1 MKRFSRLYIIGFLW
15 TSLSLSAQENILTSR
30 VLREPVQ
37 KVSEVNDA
45 NSVTTIEYYDTAGRL
60 IQTIRKGFGPNGED
74 LADYIQFDEAGRIAK
89 EYLSTPFTGNNG
101 VFVPVSEFEQSTQT
115 WSRTHLY
122 EASTEGRIVETSGMH
137 VGGKSIK
144 YDYRLSNSSEP
155 ELSALEFRMQN
166 NTTINKRMAARGAY
180 QVVEEI
186 DEDGHRIL
194 LFTDSDGHTVLKRR
208 VDGDVYHDTYMV
220 YDAYD
225 HLRCVLPPAAVDAYS
240 SFDDQSLSAGNFL
253 DLYAYF
259 YIYDNDNQCVG
270 VKYPGADWIYTVYDG
285 DYRPI
290 LSQDGNQRKRDEWS
304 FIKYD
309 GLGRVVIEGIVKD
322 KRTRDDL
329 ADIYEDVLV
338 HEEYIGTEG
347 PCRGYTDHI
356 KMGQNRYIL
365 TCIRYYDNYAFTEF
379 SSDWSFA
386 NMASSASAKGLLTGV
401 FEAVLNQPDKGR
413 FTINQYD
420 DKSRLI
426 RRDSKETLSNNTLSA
441 DYSYNFSGALIRS
454 DSRYGNRYSLRL
466 DYNYDH
472 AGREKNSICVLGYG
486 TTHYTSPLRAFT
498 YDSHGRISEKMM
510 QGNKVKMTYGY
521 HNDGT
526 LFNIGSMNGFNETLY
541 FGNSMLPYQLSR
553 CNNGNIADISISQ
566 GGRLYFYHFD
576 YDGFDRL
583 TSGMMYGVNGS
594 RMRNDEFF
602 DYDEM
607 GNITSLLRLEE
618 SGSVNDLDIHY
629 RGNQLLKVTDGN
641 HSFPATYDF
650 AIYPDLVDHEQE
662 YYYDSNGNEIAN
674 LDKNI
679 VATRYNILNLPD
691 TVQFGN
697 GNRIVNYYL
706 SNGTKLGS
714 VSRTYTT
721 PLSVPLDGVTH
732 SADPY
737 VETTE
742 WRNEGMHYKNGIEER
757 VDIEDGY
764 LQLDVNKT
772 SGALNAIGYYAYI
785 CDHLGSIRQVCDA
798 VTGDVVQ
805 SLEYYPSG
813 LIFRSTNYDLQSNKY
828 TGKELISMHGLNQYD
843 SDARMQEFQIPHFT
857 TRDPL
862 CEEYYDIS
870 LYAYCANN
878 PMRYVDPDGRFIGTA
893 IGTIVGGI
901 KGAYEAHKNGTDV
914 WAGAAEGM
922 VAGAITGAAVDLA
935 VAATVATGGGA
946 LVVIGAG
953 VAAGTVAGATGAIA
967 GDVTGQVVAS
977 VRSGKTFSQA
987 ASNIS
992 TDNFSDKAKGGAISG
1007 AITGFSGG
1015 LLGVVGK
1022 AATSST
1028 QAIQG
1033 TMSKN
1038 ITTTAAALT
1047 EQSASEGTVTTVVS
1061 GITKGMGTVGANT
1074 TKSMMKVETV
1084 TSVATEASTKLIED
1098 RIKKGGH

>member
-1 MKRFSRLYIIGFLW
+1 
-15 TSLSLSAQENILTSR
+15 
-30 VLREPVQ
+30 
-37 KVSEVNDA
+37 
-45 NSVTTIEYYDTAGRL
+45 
-60 IQTIRKGFGPNGED
+60 
-74 LADYIQFDEAGRIAK
+74 
-89 EYLSTPFTGNNG
+89 
-101 VFVPVSEFEQSTQT
+101 
-115 WSRTHLY
+115 
-122 EASTEGRIVETSGMH
+122 
-137 VGGKSIK
+137 
-144 YDYRLSNSSEP
+144 
-155 ELSALEFRMQN
+155 
-166 NTTINKRMAARGAY
+166 
-180 QVVEEI
+180 
-186 DEDGHRIL
+186 
-194 LFTDSDGHTVLKRR
+194 
-208 VDGDVYHDTYMV
+208 
-220 YDAYD
+220 
-225 HLRCVLPPAAVDAYS
+225 
-240 SFDDQSLSAGNFL
+240 
-253 DLYAYF
+253 
-259 YIYDNDNQCVG
+259 
-270 VKYPGADWIYTVYDG
+270 
-285 DYRPI
+285 
-290 LSQDGNQRKRDEWS
+290 
-304 FIKYD
+304 
-309 GLGRVVIEGIVKD
+309 
-322 KRTRDDL
+322 
-329 ADIYEDVLV
+329 
-338 HEEYIGTEG
+338 
-347 PCRGYTDHI
+347 
-356 KMGQNRYIL
+356 
-365 TCIRYYDNYAFTEF
+365 
-379 SSDWSFA
+379 
-386 NMASSASAKGLLTGV
+386 
-401 FEAVLNQPDKGR
+401 
-413 FTINQYD
+413 
-420 DKSRLI
+420 
-426 RRDSKETLSNNTLSA
+426 
-441 DYSYNFSGALIRS
+441 
-454 DSRYGNRYSLRL
+454 
-466 DYNYDH
+466 
-472 AGREKNSICVLGYG
+472 
-486 TTHYTSPLRAFT
+486 
-498 YDSHGRISEKMM
+498 
-510 QGNKVKMTYGY
+510 
-521 HNDGT
+521 
-526 LFNIGSMNGFNETLY
+526 
-541 FGNSMLPYQLSR
+541 
-553 CNNGNIADISISQ
+553 
-566 GGRLYFYHFD
+566 
-576 YDGFDRL
+576 
-583 TSGMMYGVNGS
+583 MMYGVHGS

-602 DYDEM
+602 DYDKM